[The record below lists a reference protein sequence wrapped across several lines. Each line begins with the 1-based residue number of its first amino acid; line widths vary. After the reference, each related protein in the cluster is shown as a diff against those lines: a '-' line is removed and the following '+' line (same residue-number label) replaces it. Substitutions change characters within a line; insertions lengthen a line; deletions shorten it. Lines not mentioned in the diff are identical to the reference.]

1 MLVLFVLIIF
11 TFSFGNAIAEEFL
24 DDDFLIVPFGI
35 IDITPP
41 ELTGVELSSSEVE
54 VPGVI
59 EVILT
64 GQDDESGLDYGWL
77 TYKNSVTNKI
87 IGISVKSDRIYDEN
101 KGGYVE
107 VPAGQMIGILKLDQY
122 QYPGSY
128 ELINVSLYDK
138 ADNSQIYFKDSEEF
152 PPEYG
157 YKELLISSSFTV
169 INENF
174 KDTTPPELTGV
185 ELSLNEVEVPGVI
198 EVMVTG
204 QDDKSG
210 LKSGW
215 LRYKNQETG
224 KEIVFWIG
232 RDGIYDAEGALIDVP
247 EGKLLGTLKI
257 DQYQNP
263 GLYELSNAE
272 LYDRADN
279 RQIYYKDIEDYQL
292 EYGHKELPISSSFL
306 VINDG
311 ENYELTTNTANPN
324 LVTDIEN
331 VAAPADDQPPVRI
344 GINYETG
351 STVPK
356 EVFTAISGENKEI
369 VFEGGGLQWVF
380 NGKDI
385 QNENLKGI
393 DLNVNI
399 NNLNNFYEGNANEIK
414 DQVKNKPTYVLSF
427 PENGVLPGKAKIRL
441 KVDYE
446 FTKHLGSQ
454 DLTVYFFDNVKKELI
469 LVKANVNV
477 SADGFIEFEIDHNSD
492 FLIVNEKA
500 GNGSEGSG
508 GSSSGGG
515 GGGGGA
521 IIKPPTNTSLET
533 IKGLSQKDKET
544 IVKNLNEK
552 MPYTSKDG
560 FLNEELLMKLTNNK
574 FTKKELEEILKD
586 ESLLKELGLEKLLAS
601 VKTGLNPIKNPSF
614 NDIDSQHWAYEL
626 VVKGAEKGFI
636 AGMPDGGFKPEDAL
650 QVADTFTFLDRVLL
664 QRNINEM
671 KLSRSTVE
679 KYITDKEHWAFNNMA
694 SIASKLSEN
703 TLKTVANLGEKPIT
717 REILA
722 QTLFEITD
730 GKIKESKERIDF
742 SDTGNSPYKEAL
754 EYCVRTGLLVGTGET
769 TMSPE
774 KVLTRAELIV
784 ILNRLDDLLK

>member
-1 MLVLFVLIIF
+1 M
-11 TFSFGNAIAEEFL
+11 
-24 DDDFLIVPFGI
+24 
-35 IDITPP
+35 
-41 ELTGVELSSSEVE
+41 
-54 VPGVI
+54 
-59 EVILT
+59 
-64 GQDDESGLDYGWL
+64 
-77 TYKNSVTNKI
+77 
-87 IGISVKSDRIYDEN
+87 
-101 KGGYVE
+101 
-107 VPAGQMIGILKLDQY
+107 
-122 QYPGSY
+122 
-128 ELINVSLYDK
+128 
-138 ADNSQIYFKDSEEF
+138 
-152 PPEYG
+152 
-157 YKELLISSSFTV
+157 
-169 INENF
+169 
-174 KDTTPPELTGV
+174 
-185 ELSLNEVEVPGVI
+185 
-198 EVMVTG
+198 
-204 QDDKSG
+204 
-210 LKSGW
+210 
-215 LRYKNQETG
+215 
-224 KEIVFWIG
+224 
-232 RDGIYDAEGALIDVP
+232 
-247 EGKLLGTLKI
+247 
-257 DQYQNP
+257 
-263 GLYELSNAE
+263 
-272 LYDRADN
+272 
-279 RQIYYKDIEDYQL
+279 
-292 EYGHKELPISSSFL
+292 PISSSFL